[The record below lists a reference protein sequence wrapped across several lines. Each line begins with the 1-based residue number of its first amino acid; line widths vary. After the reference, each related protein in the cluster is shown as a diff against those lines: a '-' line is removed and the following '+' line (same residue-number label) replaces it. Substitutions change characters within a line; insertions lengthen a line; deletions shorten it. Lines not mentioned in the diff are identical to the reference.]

1 MNLLKLVIFVILPR
15 PVEVMA
21 VIDSVNLKTQAELLM
36 EINSFAN
43 MFSSDLSM
51 NFQISVQNVQQKEG
65 ESLERLT
72 MLEIMKKRNIWKK
85 I

>member
-1 MNLLKLVIFVILPR
+1 VNLLKLVIFVILPR

-21 VIDSVNLKTQAELLM
+21 VIDSVNLKTLVELLM
-36 EINSFAN
+36 EINSFVN

-51 NFQISVQNVQQKEG
+51 NFQISAQNVQQKEG

>member
-1 MNLLKLVIFVILPR
+1 MNLLKLVIFVKLPR

-21 VIDSVNLKTQAELLM
+21 VIDSVNLKTQVELLM

-72 MLEIMKKRNIWKK
+72 MLEIMKRKNIWKR

>member
-1 MNLLKLVIFVILPR
+1 MNLLKLVIFVKLLL

-21 VIDSVNLKTQAELLM
+21 VIDSVNLKTQVELLM

-51 NFQISVQNVQQKEG
+51 NFQISVQNVRQKEG
-65 ESLERLT
+65 ESLERLI
-72 MLEIMKKRNIWKK
+72 MLKIMKKRNIWKR